1 MIFIFLNNWIN
12 KSIYQLMPVVFVW
25 KRGQF
30 YSKGELE
37 DSLPDPGPLVSSICT
52 GFVDF
57 RLSLAS
63 EFTSYGSRQTPFST
77 TKIADNRLS
86 LRGQV
91 PVLVDGILL
100 PPSWSRNMKWNMKRH
115 CTGWPDVHIVL
126 RTQHVFCS

>member
-1 MIFIFLNNWIN
+1 MNKQVYLSINAVVYKYLLVKEDNSTQKVNWRITA
-12 KSIYQLMPVVFVW
+12 W
-25 KRGQF
+25 
-30 YSKGELE
+30 
-37 DSLPDPGPLVSSICT
+37 PGPLVSTINT
-52 GFVDF
+52 GFAPQHSFVDF

-63 EFTSYGSRQTPFST
+63 QFTSYGSRQTPFST
-77 TKIADNRLS
+77 TKIAGNRLS